1 MNYSTDLL
9 GNTIF
14 LSRTVKYCEIFVKK
28 KEKRGGEFIRLF
40 DFLIRKLVLL
50 L

>member
-28 KEKRGGEFIRLF
+28 KKKGWRVYPFI
-40 DFLIRKLVLL
+40 
-50 L
+50 